1 MGRWDGW
8 IDGGSDSYRY
18 SGSRSYQGHYSIRLR
33 DNTNSSTM
41 TLGSFNVTSYNSID
55 IEFYFYSWSME
66 TGEDFWVQFYDGST
80 WRTVASYASGTSF
93 NNNSFYVAT
102 VNIPSTSY
110 NFPSNAQFRFRC
122 DASSNSDHI
131 YIDQVTITGNT
142 GTAFAGNSI
151 TAIGGVQ
158 GFGSGDSDAAFE
170 GDMLLYPNPTTTFLN
185 VRLLESIDNTTFKIV
200 NTLGQEVMSGLL
212 TEQPLNVGRLKSGIY
227 IIEINDGEEIISQRF
242 IKE

>member
-1 MGRWDGW
+1 TGLTAGTSYSFNVRAFDAAGNNSGLSNTVSVTTTGGGGGGSTVLHQGSFETGWDGW

-18 SGSRSYQGHYSIRLR
+18 SGSRSYQGNYSIRLR

-110 NFPSNAQFRFRC
+110 NF
-122 DASSNSDHI
+122 
-131 YIDQVTITGNT
+131 
-142 GTAFAGNSI
+142 
-151 TAIGGVQ
+151 
-158 GFGSGDSDAAFE
+158 
-170 GDMLLYPNPTTTFLN
+170 
-185 VRLLESIDNTTFKIV
+185 
-200 NTLGQEVMSGLL
+200 
-212 TEQPLNVGRLKSGIY
+212 
-227 IIEINDGEEIISQRF
+227 
-242 IKE
+242 